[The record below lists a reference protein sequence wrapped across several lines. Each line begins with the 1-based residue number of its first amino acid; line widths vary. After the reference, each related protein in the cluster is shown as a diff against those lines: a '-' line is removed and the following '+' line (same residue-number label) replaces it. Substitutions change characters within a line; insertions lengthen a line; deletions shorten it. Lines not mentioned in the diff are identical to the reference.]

1 MGKKKNVKFVLIIC
15 LVLFSVAKA
24 SDSEEKIWKHPCC
37 KRLPT
42 DMKGPFVNLSDGSV
56 LAIGNNQTFI
66 SNDEGENWSEIGKIY
81 DGPKPGIPKGGVV
94 VKTRDGVIV
103 LVYMDMSTIIRTWVD
118 GEPAEDIQ
126 LDVWSIR
133 SFDQGKTWV
142 DRQMI
147 FDGYCGAIIN
157 IIQTSD
163 GHIVAPIEHPVRNP
177 GRHVTQTLVSADNG
191 LTWKLSNIIDL
202 GGAGDHDGAMEGTVV
217 ELKDG
222 RLYMLMRT
230 NLDRF
235 WHAYSEDKGLS
246 WRIIKPSDI
255 DASSA
260 PGYMKRLASGRLVLV
275 WNRLYPEGK
284 DSYYRPDKRQHF
296 HNAPSYQRA
305 ELSIAFSEDEGQ
317 TWTRPV
323 VFAKVKGSEQEQ
335 VEWMS
340 VTNGLCYPYIF
351 ERKPGLLWIT
361 TGCPRKENLLRIS
374 IRETDFVCK

>member
-1 MGKKKNVKFVLIIC
+1 
-15 LVLFSVAKA
+15 
-24 SDSEEKIWKHPCC
+24 
-37 KRLPT
+37 
-42 DMKGPFVNLSDGSV
+42 V
-56 LAIGNNQTFI
+56 LAIGKNETFI
-66 SNDEGENWSEIGKIY
+66 SKDDGKTWSEGKRIY
-81 DGPKPGIPKGGVV
+81 DGPKPGIPTGGRAI
-94 VKTRDGVIV
+94 KTREGIIV
-103 LVYMDMSTIIRTWVD
+103 LIYMDMSTRKRKWIN

-133 SFDQGKTWV
+133 SLDECKTWV

-157 IIQTSD
+157 MIVTSD

-177 GRHVTQTLVSADNG
+177 GRHVSRTLVSTDNG

-222 RLYMLMRT
+222 RLYMLLRT

-235 WHAYSEDKGLS
+235 WEAYSEDKGLS
-246 WRIIKPSDI
+246 WRIIKPSNI

-260 PGYMKRLASGRLVLV
+260 PGYIKRLASGRIVLV

-284 DSYYRPDKRQHF
+284 NSYYRPDKREHF

-305 ELSIAFSEDEGQ
+305 ELSIAFSEDECKS
-317 TWTRPV
+317 WTKPT
-323 VFAKVKGSEQEQ
+323 VFARVEGSEQEQ
-335 VEWMS
+335 VAWMS

-351 ERKPGLLWIT
+351 EREPGLLWIT
-361 TGCPRKENLLRIS
+361 TGCPRKELLFRVS
-374 IRETDFVCK
+374 LYEKDFIQK